1 MSTVPDNLVM
11 ALCGVA
17 AGAITGVV
25 IALVTLSVYFAKKG
39 FNKEF
44 FDFIRK

>member
-1 MSTVPDNLVM
+1 MELTPENITM
-11 ALCGVA
+11 ALCGIVS
-17 AGAITGVV
+17 GAITGTV

-44 FDFIRK
+44 FDSIRE